1 MTSKEFIDVCKNE
14 VAEYTNKHTD
24 VTDHVP
30 MMDMDDVYVVWYC
43 KTMQNKKALLS
54 TPRPDGMYY
63 ECTYNGDKDEL
74 YFDAYKKFE
83 NRCIRISSVSA

>member
-30 MMDMDDVYVVWYC
+30 MMDMDDVYVV
-43 KTMQNKKALLS
+43 
-54 TPRPDGMYY
+54 
-63 ECTYNGDKDEL
+63 
-74 YFDAYKKFE
+74 
-83 NRCIRISSVSA
+83 